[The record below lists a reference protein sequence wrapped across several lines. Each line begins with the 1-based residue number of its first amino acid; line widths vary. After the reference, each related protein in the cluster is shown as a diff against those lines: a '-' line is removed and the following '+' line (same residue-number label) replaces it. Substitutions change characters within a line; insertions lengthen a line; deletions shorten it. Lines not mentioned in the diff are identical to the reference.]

1 MGEIHLDYDPSPR
14 RIFKIPLSLYV
25 LSKALYGFQWR
36 EACGLDRSAPAHEET
51 LFVSI

>member
-1 MGEIHLDYDPSPR
+1 MSEIDLNCGPSPW

-25 LSKALYGFQWR
+25 LSKALKGFQWR
-36 EACGLDRSAPAHEET
+36 EACGVGRSAPAHEEM